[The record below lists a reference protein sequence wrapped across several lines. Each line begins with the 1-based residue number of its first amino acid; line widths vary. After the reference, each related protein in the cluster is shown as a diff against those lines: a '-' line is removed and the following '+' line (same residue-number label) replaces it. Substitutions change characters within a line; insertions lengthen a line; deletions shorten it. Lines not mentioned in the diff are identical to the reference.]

1 MALGIPVV
9 ATSVAAEGLAI
20 LDGKDV
26 LIADSADGFAESV
39 IRVLNDSKLQISL
52 GSSGQSIVRNKYDS
66 KIIAGRLDTI
76 YHQVLRTPTV
86 Q

>member
-9 ATSVAAEGLAI
+9 ATSVAAEGIAI

-39 IRVLNDSKLQISL
+39 IRLLNDSKLQMSI
-52 GSSGQSIVRNKYDS
+52 GSGGQSIVREKYDS
-66 KIIAGRLDTI
+66 KIIARRLDTI
-76 YHQVLRTPTV
+76 YHQVMRAPTV